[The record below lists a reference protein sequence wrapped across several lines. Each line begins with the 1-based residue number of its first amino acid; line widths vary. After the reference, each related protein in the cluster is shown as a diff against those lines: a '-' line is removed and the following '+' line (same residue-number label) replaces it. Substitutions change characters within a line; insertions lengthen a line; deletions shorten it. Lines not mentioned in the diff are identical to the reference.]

1 MLLSLI
7 PYHFESMFLFAAGGV
22 CGVFVAWKSWKNLKY
37 VKTVGTATFGAFLL
51 AKGVGTFVG
60 NFPALL
66 ENIQKGELDG
76 PELEAALG
84 GNMSLVHIAYFVG
97 MVLFSIIGS
106 CIQMKYTCVEEAK
119 TGDIEGADEKYK
131 YDDLEKAQ

>member
-1 MLLSLI
+1 LATSRL
-7 PYHFESMFLFAAGGV
+7 FL
-22 CGVFVAWKSWKNLKY
+22 
-37 VKTVGTATFGAFLL
+37 KTF
-51 AKGVGTFVG
+51 
-60 NFPALL
+60 
-66 ENIQKGELDG
+66 QKGELDG